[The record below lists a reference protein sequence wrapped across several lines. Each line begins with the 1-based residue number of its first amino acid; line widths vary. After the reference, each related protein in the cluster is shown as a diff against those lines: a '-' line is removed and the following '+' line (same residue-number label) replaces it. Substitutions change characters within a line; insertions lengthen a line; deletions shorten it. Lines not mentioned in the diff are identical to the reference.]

1 MPQDNETQA
10 SSNKIARRLAAILAA
25 DVAGYSRLT
34 SIDEEGT
41 AKMLLEHRSVTDALI
56 ENFGGRIANTAGD
69 SIIAEFASS
78 VEAVRCAVEI
88 QEAIR
93 TRNLSVPSSS
103 QVQFRIGI
111 NVGDVI
117 LQDGDLLGDSVN
129 VAARLESLAEP
140 GGICLSGEVHDQIQG
155 KLSLGFRAMGT
166 KRLRNIERPVRAYNV
181 EGVQDVNVRKENK
194 LRILAAGGA
203 FFAAACLGLVY
214 VLTARDSTTTLSGG
228 SPPWTSE
235 SNLDAP
241 PLPQMSDVVASGEWN
256 EHSYY
261 AILTWGSSWQSA
273 VADAKKR
280 GGYLAS
286 ITSEAENSFVFELI
300 KNDERLWDMH
310 QDGQAFGPWI
320 GTYQEEG
327 AIEPDGGWALVS
339 GEPVTFSSWSEGQPN
354 NHGGNS
360 DVVRFHNYVH
370 QPSPYWDDAN
380 GAGSSRGY
388 ILEVERVD
396 STN

>member
-166 KRLRNIERPVRAYNV
+166 KRLRNIDRPVRAYNV
-181 EGVQDVNVRKENK
+181 EGVQDVSVRKENK

-273 VADAKKR
+273 VADAKER

-339 GEPVTFSSWSEGQPN
+339 GEPVTFSNWSEGQPN

-380 GAGSSRGY
+380 GTGSSRGY

>member
-10 SSNKIARRLAAILAA
+10 SPNKIARRLAAILAA

-181 EGVQDVNVRKENK
+181 EGVQDVSVRKENK

-261 AILTWGSSWQSA
+261 AILTWGSSWQSS

>member
-10 SSNKIARRLAAILAA
+10 SPNKIARRLAAILAA

-181 EGVQDVNVRKENK
+181 EGVQDVSVRKENK

>member
-181 EGVQDVNVRKENK
+181 EGVQDVSVRKENK

>member
-10 SSNKIARRLAAILAA
+10 SPNKIARRLAAILAA

-261 AILTWGSSWQSA
+261 AILTWGSSWQSS

>member
-1 MPQDNETQA
+1 
-10 SSNKIARRLAAILAA
+10 
-25 DVAGYSRLT
+25 
-34 SIDEEGT
+34 
-41 AKMLLEHRSVTDALI
+41 MLLEHRSVTDALI

-78 VEAVRCAVEI
+78 VEAVRCAIEI

-166 KRLRNIERPVRAYNV
+166 KRLKNIDRPVRAYNV
-181 EGVQDVNVRKENK
+181 EGVQDVSVRKENK

-214 VLTARDSTTTLSGG
+214 VLAARDSTTTLSGG

-273 VADAKKR
+273 VADAKER

-339 GEPVTFSSWSEGQPN
+339 DEPVTFSNWSEGQPN

-388 ILEVERVD
+388 ILEVDRVD

>member
-1 MPQDNETQA
+1 M

-181 EGVQDVNVRKENK
+181 EGVQDVSVRKENK

>member
-261 AILTWGSSWQSA
+261 AILTWGSSWQSS

>member
-1 MPQDNETQA
+1 
-10 SSNKIARRLAAILAA
+10 
-25 DVAGYSRLT
+25 
-34 SIDEEGT
+34 
-41 AKMLLEHRSVTDALI
+41 MLLEHRSVTDALI

-69 SIIAEFASS
+69 SIVAEFASS

-93 TRNLSVPSSS
+93 TRNLTVPSSS

-155 KLSLGFRAMGT
+155 KLSLGFRAMGI
-166 KRLRNIERPVRAYNV
+166 KRLRNIDRPVRAYNV
-181 EGVQDVNVRKENK
+181 EGVQDASVRKENK
-194 LRILAAGGA
+194 LRILAAGGS

-228 SPPWTSE
+228 SPPWSSE

-256 EHSYY
+256 EHFYY

-327 AIEPDGGWALVS
+327 AIEPDGGWALAS
-339 GEPVTFSSWSEGQPN
+339 GEPVTFSNWSEGQPN